1 MKWIQIL
8 FVLMLNSINPASTF
22 ALKTNILPRRTVINR
37 AIVSSLMMNT
47 VANAADNSTKKE
59 KSIELEPLTILF
71 YGPVSEEACLQLSTT
86 LIELDK
92 QAKIQ
97 KVNFPG
103 VEPCISLHI
112 QSGGGSLM
120 PTFYVCDTMKRLE
133 TPIYVYIDG
142 YAASAASLISVCGDK
157 RFMTEHSALLIH
169 QLSGSSSGKFNELKN
184 EMTNFNFFMN
194 NVRDIYLNNTKLNSN
209 TLEELLLSD
218 IWLNS
223 KICLEYGL
231 IDEII

>member
-22 ALKTNILPRRTVINR
+22 ALKTNILPRRTVIKR
-37 AIVSSLMMNT
+37 AIVSSVMMNT

-59 KSIELEPLTILF
+59 KCIELEPLTILF

-218 IWLNS
+218 IWLDS

>member
-1 MKWIQIL
+1 MIWIRIL
-8 FVLMLNSINPASTF
+8 FVLIFNNIYYVSTF
-22 ALKTNILPRRTVINR
+22 ALNTNRLSRRTIVKNAVIS
-37 AIVSSLMMNT
+37 ASTISKIS
-47 VANAADNSTKKE
+47 NAADNTTKKE

-71 YGPVSEEACLQLSTT
+71 YGPVSEETCLQLSTT

-103 VEPCISLHI
+103 IEPRISLHI

-142 YAASAASLISVCGDK
+142 YAASAASLISVCGNK

-218 IWLNS
+218 IWLDS